1 MIPSN
6 LTFASPERLLLLL
19 GVAAL
24 AVAYVWVQRNRRR
37 YEARFADEKLIAGV
51 MPRRPGWRR
60 HLPAS
65 VMILAMAAMTT
76 GFARPSADVKV
87 PRENA
92 TVVVA
97 LDTSGSMR
105 ATDVSPSRLE
115 EAKAAAEQFVS
126 GLPAGFAVGL
136 VSFNTNASIVSAPT
150 LDHASVVTAI
160 EGLQLGGGTAI
171 GDALSASAAAAK
183 AVTVAANATASTT
196 AAPVHIVLLSDGSN
210 TVGSTVAEGI
220 TAVSAA
226 GYPVSTI
233 AYGTQDGTV
242 VVGDREIRVPVDSAT
257 LAGIAED
264 TGGTAYQ
271 ALSGSQLKDVYAD
284 ITQDVGTK
292 TVHRDITL
300 RLVALSLLTAFAAAG
315 ASVVGLR
322 VFT

>member
-6 LTFASPERLLLLL
+6 LTFGAPGRLLLLL

-24 AVAYVWVQRNRRR
+24 GVAYVWVQRRRAT
-37 YEARFADEKLIAGV
+37 YEERFADDALLSGV

-60 HLPAS
+60 HVGAS

-76 GFARPSADVKV
+76 GFAKPSADITV

-115 EAKAAAEQFVS
+115 AAKAAAEQFVQ
-126 GLPAGFAVGL
+126 GLPKGFAVGL
-136 VSFNTNASIVSAPT
+136 VSFNTNASIVAAPT
-150 LDHASVVTAI
+150 LDHASIMSAI
-160 EGLQLGGGTAI
+160 DALELGGGTAI
-171 GDALSASAAAAK
+171 GDALSASVQAAK
-183 AVTVAANATASTT
+183 AMTTPTAAQS
-196 AAPVHIVLLSDGSN
+196 AAPVHVVLLSDGTN
-210 TVGSTVAEGI
+210 TAGRTVAEG
-220 TAVSAA
+220 VSDANGA

-233 AYGTQDGTV
+233 AYGTQDGVV
-242 VVGDREIRVPVDSAT
+242 VVGDRQVRVPVDSAA

-271 ALSGSQLKDVYAD
+271 ALTGSQLNDVYHD
-284 ITQDVGTK
+284 IAQDVGTK
-292 TVHRDITL
+292 TVHRDITA
-300 RLVALSLLTAFAAAG
+300 RLVALSLLTAFGAAG
-315 ASVVGLR
+315 VSLIGLR
-322 VFT
+322 VFS